1 MRELKFR
8 AWDTYTKHMIATG
21 FHVLGEV
28 TMFGC
33 IDGYLHDNPN
43 PELETRQLRFNDV
56 VLMQYT
62 GLKDKNG
69 VEIYE
74 GDICHTTY
82 HITHGPHEDYNSEV
96 FWGEDNA
103 GYLFDRQGEWTM
115 MELSS
120 VEVIGNIY
128 ENKELLND

>member
-1 MRELKFR
+1 MKAVKYQAWIKGLEKMVVVTRIDWNSTWPHIAYEGDDAVVRQVDIIDVELR
-8 AWDTYTKHMIATG
+8 
-21 FHVLGEV
+21 
-28 TMFGC
+28 
-33 IDGYLHDNPN
+33 
-43 PELETRQLRFNDV
+43 
-56 VLMQYT
+56 QYT

-74 GDICHTTY
+74 GDICHTIY

-115 MELSS
+115 VELSS